1 MSGSPNIQYLTR
13 QQINIEKWDQC
24 IGTADNGNIYTY
36 SFYLDIMSQHW
47 DALVLSKG
55 LHSENDYE
63 AVMPLTWNKKMGIRY
78 LYQPFLTAQLGVF
91 GKNITPAI
99 TDNFIQSIPASF
111 RFIDILL
118 NSNNFSADPNTVQ
131 SQKNNYI
138 LALNKPYGELYQ
150 QYRENIQRNIKK
162 AGQLGCTVQKD
173 IDAEKVIGLA
183 VAQMKSQG
191 HSVTEN
197 IERFRKLYTELQR
210 RKMAATYGVF
220 SSQHELLASCIFSF
234 SHNRAYYI
242 LVGNHPASKN
252 TGASH
257 ALIDAFIKEH
267 AEKKMLLDFEG
278 SDIPS
283 LALFYSSFGAVNE
296 VYPALRINRLP
307 FYLRWMKR

>member
-1 MSGSPNIQYLTR
+1 MSGTTNIQYLTR
-13 QQINIEKWDQC
+13 QQIDKEKWDRC
-24 IGTADNGNIYTY
+24 IDTADNGTIYGY
-36 SFYLDIMSQHW
+36 SFYLDIMSKHW

-63 AVMPLTWNKKMGIRY
+63 AVMPLTWNKKFGIKY

-99 TDNFIQSIPASF
+99 SDHFIQSIPTSF
-111 RFIDILL
+111 RFIELSL
-118 NSNNFSADPNTVQ
+118 NSHNFSGDPKTVQ
-131 SQKNNYI
+131 SQRNNYI
-138 LALNKPYGELYQ
+138 LDLNRSYGELYQ

-162 AGQLGCTVQKD
+162 AAQLGCTVQKD

-183 VAQMKSQG
+183 IAQMKSQG
-191 HSVTEN
+191 QAVTEN
-197 IERFRKLYTELQR
+197 IERFRLLYAELQQ
-210 RKMAATYGVF
+210 RKMVATYGVF
-220 SSQHELLASCIFSF
+220 SIEQELLASCIFSF

-267 AEKKMLLDFEG
+267 AGKKMLLDFEG

-296 VYPALRINRLP
+296 VYPAMKINRLP
-307 FYLRWMKR
+307 FYLKWMKK

>member
-1 MSGSPNIQYLTR
+1 MSGTPNIQYLTR

-24 IGTADNGNIYTY
+24 ITGADNGNIYGY
-36 SFYLDIMSQHW
+36 SFYLDIMSKHW

-78 LYQPFLTAQLGVF
+78 LYQPFLSAQLGIF
-91 GKNITPAI
+91 GKNITPAT

-111 RFIDILL
+111 RFIDISL

-131 SQKNNYI
+131 TQRNNYI
-138 LALNKPYGELYQ
+138 LPLNKPYTELYQ
-150 QYRENIQRNIKK
+150 LYRENIQRNIKK
-162 AGQLGCTVQKD
+162 AAQLGCTIQKD

-183 VAQMKSQG
+183 IAQMKSQG
-191 HSVTEN
+191 QAVTDN
-197 IERFRKLYTELQR
+197 IERFRKLYAELQR

-220 SSQHELLASCIFSF
+220 SGQQELLASCIFSF

-242 LVGNHPASKN
+242 LVGNDPASKN

-257 ALIDAFIKEH
+257 ALIDAFIREH
-267 AEKKMLLDFEG
+267 AEKKMLWDFEC

-283 LALFYSSFGAVNE
+283 LPFFY
-296 VYPALRINRLP
+296 RLITGKENWQQVMMQI
-307 FYLRWMKR
+307 L